1 MTPAEPS
8 PDLSVFLA
16 SSVHDM
22 KNSIAILIGSMEKIL
37 AGSDPGRPEFG
48 EMTHMM
54 YETKRINGNLIQLLA
69 LYKLG
74 NHLYPF
80 SPEDWLL
87 DDFVAETLSQHL
99 PLLRFRGIEFEAA
112 VEADLVWPF
121 DGDLVGGI
129 LGHALNNAIHYTRS
143 KVRLVVRESAEG
155 LEIRVEDDGAGY
167 PPKMLA
173 DGVAAMKGVD
183 FQGGSTGLGLYFSAM
198 AARLHRNKGRHGA
211 IRLENGGAWGGGCF
225 VLTLP

>member
-1 MTPAEPS
+1 MNPPDTS

-22 KNSIAILIGSMEKIL
+22 KNSISILIGSMEKLL
-37 AGSDPGRPEFG
+37 ADSDPSRPEFG

-80 SPEDWLL
+80 SPEDWVLE
-87 DDFVAETLSQHL
+87 DFVAETVSQHL
-99 PLLRFRGIEFEAA
+99 PLLRFRGLEFEAV
-112 VEADLVWPF
+112 VESDLVWPF
-121 DGDLVGGI
+121 DADLVGGI
-129 LGHALNNAIHYTRS
+129 IGHALNNAIHYTKG
-143 KVRLVVRESAEG
+143 KVRLVVRETEEG
-155 LEIRVEDDGAGY
+155 LEMRVEDDGRGY
-167 PPKMLA
+167 PQKMLD
-173 DGVAAMKGVD
+173 DGVAAMNGVD

-211 IRLENGGAWGGGCF
+211 ICLENGGAWGGGCF

>member
-1 MTPAEPS
+1 MSNSKPA
-8 PDLSVFLA
+8 PDMSMFLA

-37 AGSDPGRPEFG
+37 AGSDKDRPEYA

-54 YETKRINGNLIQLLA
+54 YETKRINGNLIQLLSI
-69 LYKLG
+69 YKLG
-74 NHLYPF
+74 HDLYPF
-80 SPEDWLL
+80 SPEDWVLG
-87 DDFVAETLSQHL
+87 DFVEETLSLHR
-99 PLLRFRGIEFEAA
+99 PLLTFRGIGFDAE
-112 VEADLVWPF
+112 VESDLIWPF

-129 LGHALNNAIHYTRS
+129 IGHALNNAIHYTRS
-143 KVRLVVRESAEG
+143 KVRLVVRQSGEG

-167 PPKMLA
+167 PQKMLE

-198 AARLHRNKGRHGA
+198 AARLHRNKGRHGS
-211 IRLENGGAWGGGCF
+211 IRLENGGAFGGGCF

>member
-1 MTPAEPS
+1 MNPPESS
-8 PDLSVFLA
+8 PDISVFLA

-22 KNSIAILIGSMEKIL
+22 KNSISILIGSMEKIL
-37 AGSDPGRPEFG
+37 ADSDPERPEFR

-54 YETKRINGNLIQLLA
+54 YETKRINSNLIQLLT

-80 SPEDWLL
+80 SPEDWVLE
-87 DDFVAETLSQHL
+87 DFVEETVSQHQ
-99 PLLRFRGIEFEAA
+99 PLLGFRGIQFEAV
-112 VEADLVWPF
+112 VESDLVWPF
-121 DGDLVGGI
+121 DGDLVGGVI
-129 LGHALNNAIHYTRS
+129 GHALNNAIHYTRS
-143 KVRLVVRESAEG
+143 KVRLVVRQSEAG
-155 LEIRVEDDGAGY
+155 LEMRVEDDGSGY
-167 PPKMLA
+167 PQKML
-173 DGVAAMKGVD
+173 DEGAAVMQGVD

-198 AARLHRNKGRHGA
+198 AARLHRNRGRHGA

>member
-1 MTPAEPS
+1 MNSPESS
-8 PDLSVFLA
+8 PDISVFLA

-22 KNSIAILIGSMEKIL
+22 KNSISILIGSMEKIL
-37 AGSDPGRPEFG
+37 VGSDPERPEFR

-54 YETKRINGNLIQLLA
+54 YETKRINSNLIQLLT

-80 SPEDWLL
+80 SPEDWVLE
-87 DDFVAETLSQHL
+87 DFVEETVSQHQ
-99 PLLRFRGIEFEAA
+99 PLLGFRGIQFEAV
-112 VEADLVWPF
+112 VESDLVWPF
-121 DGDLVGGI
+121 DGDLVGGVI
-129 LGHALNNAIHYTRS
+129 GHALNNAIHYTRS
-143 KVRLVVRESAEG
+143 KVRLVVRQSEAG
-155 LEIRVEDDGAGY
+155 LEMRVEDDGSGY
-167 PPKMLA
+167 PQKML
-173 DGVAAMKGVD
+173 DEGAAVMQGVD

-198 AARLHRNKGRHGA
+198 AARLHRNRGRHGA

>member
-1 MTPAEPS
+1 MNPPESS
-8 PDLSVFLA
+8 PDISVFLA

-22 KNSIAILIGSMEKIL
+22 KNSISILIGSMEKIL
-37 AGSDPGRPEFG
+37 VGSDPERPEFR

-54 YETKRINGNLIQLLA
+54 YETKRINSNLIQLLT

-80 SPEDWLL
+80 SPEDWVLE
-87 DDFVAETLSQHL
+87 DFVEETVSQHQ
-99 PLLRFRGIEFEAA
+99 PLLGFRGIQFEAV
-112 VEADLVWPF
+112 VESDLVWPF
-121 DGDLVGGI
+121 DGDLVGGVI
-129 LGHALNNAIHYTRS
+129 GHALNNAIHYTRS
-143 KVRLVVRESAEG
+143 KVRLVVRQSEAG
-155 LEIRVEDDGAGY
+155 LEMRVEDDGSGY
-167 PPKMLA
+167 PQKML
-173 DGVAAMKGVD
+173 DEGAAVMQGVD

-198 AARLHRNKGRHGA
+198 AARLHRNRGRHGA

>member
-1 MTPAEPS
+1 MTSLEKA

-22 KNSIAILIGSMEKIL
+22 KNSISILVGSMEKLL
-37 AGSDPGRPEFG
+37 ADSDPGRPEFA

-74 NHLYPF
+74 NKLYPF
-80 SPEDWLL
+80 SPEDWVLE
-87 DDFVAETLSQHL
+87 DFVAETVSQHL
-99 PLLRFRGIEFEAA
+99 PLLRFRGIEFETA
-112 VEADLVWPF
+112 VEPDLVWPF

-129 LGHALNNAIHYTRS
+129 LGHALNNAIHYTQRR
-143 KVRLVVRESAEG
+143 VRLVLREVPAG
-155 LEIRVEDDGAGY
+155 LELRVEDDGRGY
-167 PPKMLA
+167 PQRMLDEGA
-173 DGVAAMKGVD
+173 AAMQGVD

>member
-1 MTPAEPS
+1 MNPPESS
-8 PDLSVFLA
+8 PDISVFLA

-22 KNSIAILIGSMEKIL
+22 KNSISVLIGSMEKIL
-37 AGSDPGRPEFG
+37 VGSDPERPEFR

-54 YETKRINGNLIQLLA
+54 YETKRINSNLIQLLT

-80 SPEDWLL
+80 SPEDWVLE
-87 DDFVAETLSQHL
+87 DFVEETVSQHQ
-99 PLLRFRGIEFEAA
+99 PLLGFRGIQFEAV
-112 VEADLVWPF
+112 VESDLVWPF
-121 DGDLVGGI
+121 DGDLVGGVI
-129 LGHALNNAIHYTRS
+129 GHALNNAIHYTRS
-143 KVRLVVRESAEG
+143 KVRLVVRQSEAG
-155 LEIRVEDDGAGY
+155 LEMRVEDDGSGY
-167 PPKMLA
+167 PQKML
-173 DGVAAMKGVD
+173 DEGAAVMQGVD

-198 AARLHRNKGRHGA
+198 AARLHRNRGRHGA

>member
-1 MTPAEPS
+1 MNPPES
-8 PDLSVFLA
+8 PPDISVFLA

-22 KNSIAILIGSMEKIL
+22 KNSISILIGSMEKIL
-37 AGSDPGRPEFG
+37 ADGNPERPEFR

-54 YETKRINGNLIQLLA
+54 YETKRINSNLIQLLT

-80 SPEDWLL
+80 SPEDWVLE
-87 DDFVAETLSQHL
+87 DFVEETVSQHQ
-99 PLLRFRGIEFEAA
+99 PLLGFRGIQFEAV
-112 VEADLVWPF
+112 VESDLVWPF
-121 DGDLVGGI
+121 DGDLVGGVI
-129 LGHALNNAIHYTRS
+129 GHALNNAIHYTHS
-143 KVRLVVRESAEG
+143 KVRLVVRQSEAG
-155 LEIRVEDDGAGY
+155 LEMRVEDDGSGY
-167 PPKMLA
+167 PQKMLD
-173 DGVAAMKGVD
+173 DGAAVMQGVD

-198 AARLHRNKGRHGA
+198 AARLHRNRGRHGA

>member
-1 MTPAEPS
+1 MNPPEPS
-8 PDLSVFLA
+8 PDISVFLA

-22 KNSIAILIGSMEKIL
+22 KNSISILIGSMEKIL
-37 AGSDPGRPEFG
+37 ADSDPERPEFR

-54 YETKRINGNLIQLLA
+54 YETKRINSNLIQLLT

-80 SPEDWLL
+80 SPEDWVLE
-87 DDFVAETLSQHL
+87 DFVEETVSQHQ
-99 PLLRFRGIEFEAA
+99 PLLGFRGIQFEAV
-112 VEADLVWPF
+112 VESDLVWPF
-121 DGDLVGGI
+121 DGDLVGGVI
-129 LGHALNNAIHYTRS
+129 GHALNNAIHYTRS
-143 KVRLVVRESAEG
+143 KVRLVVRQSEAG
-155 LEIRVEDDGAGY
+155 LEVRVEDDGSGY
-167 PPKMLA
+167 PQKMLD
-173 DGVAAMKGVD
+173 DGAAAMQGVD

-198 AARLHRNKGRHGA
+198 AARLHRNRGRHGA